1 MLLKCHVLTK
11 GRVQKKKEKK
21 NVDRGRTLGGGGS
34 GKIFA
39 GPQFYCDFWK
49 ILCVVEL
56 TVTTEVGADL
66 FNFGLTV
73 GADLFN
79 FGLTV
84 YSTNAK
90 AGLAPRA
97 L

>member
-1 MLLKCHVLTK
+1 MGAFRYTKESTVHSHGFFSCFLLDI
-11 GRVQKKKEKK
+11 QK
-21 NVDRGRTLGGGGS
+21 S
-34 GKIFA
+34 Q
-39 GPQFYCDFWK
+39 QFTAK
-49 ILCVVEL
+49 
-56 TVTTEVGADL
+56 
-66 FNFGLTV
+66 V

-90 AGLAPRA
+90 AGPAPRA

>member
-1 MLLKCHVLTK
+1 MNLLITGGLYELIDL
-11 GRVQKKKEKK
+11 QDIPEQE
-21 NVDRGRTLGGGGS
+21 LGD
-34 GKIFA
+34 
-39 GPQFYCDFWK
+39 P
-49 ILCVVEL
+49 
-56 TVTTEVGADL
+56 
-66 FNFGLTV
+66 

>member
-1 MLLKCHVLTK
+1 MAQSKVKGALFCHRCLF
-11 GRVQKKKEKK
+11 E
-21 NVDRGRTLGGGGS
+21 
-34 GKIFA
+34 F
-39 GPQFYCDFWK
+39 
-49 ILCVVEL
+49 
-56 TVTTEVGADL
+56 TVTAK
-66 FNFGLTV
+66 V

-90 AGLAPRA
+90 AGLAPWA

>member
-1 MLLKCHVLTK
+1 M
-11 GRVQKKKEKK
+11 
-21 NVDRGRTLGGGGS
+21 
-34 GKIFA
+34 F
-39 GPQFYCDFWK
+39 
-49 ILCVVEL
+49 EL
-56 TVTTEVGADL
+56 TFTTE
-66 FNFGLTV
+66 V

>member
-1 MLLKCHVLTK
+1 MTICTDVA
-11 GRVQKKKEKK
+11 
-21 NVDRGRTLGGGGS
+21 RG
-34 GKIFA
+34 
-39 GPQFYCDFWK
+39 
-49 ILCVVEL
+49 CVIEL
-56 TVTTEVGADL
+56 TVIAE
-66 FNFGLTV
+66 V

-90 AGLAPRA
+90 AGPAPRA

>member
-1 MLLKCHVLTK
+1 MAQSKVK
-11 GRVQKKKEKK
+11 G
-21 NVDRGRTLGGGGS
+21 
-34 GKIFA
+34 A
-39 GPQFYCDFWK
+39 
-49 ILCVVEL
+49 
-56 TVTTEVGADL
+56 L
-66 FNFGLTV
+66 FLSQVFV